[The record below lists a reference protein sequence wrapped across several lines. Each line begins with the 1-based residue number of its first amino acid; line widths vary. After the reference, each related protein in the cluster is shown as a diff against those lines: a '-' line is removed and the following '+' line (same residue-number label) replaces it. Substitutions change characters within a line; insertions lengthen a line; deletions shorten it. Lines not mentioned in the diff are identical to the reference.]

1 MLNAKLKV
9 AVISHD
15 ITWGDKDENII
26 TVAELLNQIEK
37 DTDVVVLPELFSTG
51 FISVTEQLYD
61 MAENTS
67 GPTILTVQRWAQYFN
82 VAICGSLLM
91 KSGGDFYNR
100 AFFVEPSGD
109 TIFYDKRHLFDN
121 DLEKKCYTP
130 GKTQAPIFRYRG
142 WNISMAI
149 CYDIKFPV
157 WCRNVK
163 EKIDLML
170 VPANWPKEN
179 EYEWKHLLIARAIEN
194 QYYVVGA
201 NRSGADD
208 VGDYLNSYIFNF
220 KGSEISI
227 QSVVSHKIIYA
238 KLIKEDLT
246 NYRKTNSIVD
256 DADLFEIVK

>member
-1 MLNAKLKV
+1 MINAKLKV

-15 ITWGDKDENII
+15 ITWGDKDDNII
-26 TVAELLNQIEK
+26 TVAELLNQVAK

-51 FISVTEQLYD
+51 FISATEQLYD
-61 MAENTS
+61 MAEDSS
-67 GPTILTVQRWAQYFN
+67 GQTILTLQRWAQYFN
-82 VAICGSLLM
+82 VALCGSLLM
-91 KSGGDFYNR
+91 KSGNNFYNR

-130 GKTQAPIFRYRG
+130 GKSQSQIFRYRG
-142 WNISMAI
+142 WNISLAV

-179 EYEWKHLLIARAIEN
+179 GYEWKHLLIARAIEN

-208 VGDYLNSYIFNF
+208 IGDYLNSYIFNY
-220 KGSEISI
+220 KGCEISKP
-227 QSVVSHKIIYA
+227 STNSHKIIYA
-238 KLIKEDLT
+238 QLSKENLY
-246 NYRKTNSIVD
+246 NYRRDNSIIN
-256 DADLFEIVK
+256 DADLFEIIE